1 MTLSDAAH
9 KPGKGNEIYSFP
21 PIGNPESLML
31 ILGSMPGKAS
41 LSANE
46 YYAHPRNAFWK
57 IIASLAGVQP
67 DLPYASRVGMLT
79 SGRIA
84 LWDVLAS
91 CTRNS
96 SLDADIVP
104 SSITANEFLSF
115 YRSHPKIAQVFFNGT
130 HAEAS
135 YRKHVLPALGGEFA
149 HIAYLR
155 LPSTSPANATLTF
168 EQKLKEWRTAIE
180 TAASDFCGNIPT

>member
-1 MTLSDAAH
+1 
-9 KPGKGNEIYSFP
+9 
-21 PIGNPESLML
+21 ML

-84 LWDVLAS
+84 LWDVLES
-91 CTRNS
+91 CTRYS
-96 SLDADIVP
+96 SLDADIIP
-104 SSITANEFLSF
+104 SSITANDFLSF
-115 YRSHPKIAQVFFNGT
+115 YRSHPKIAQVFFNGA
-130 HAEAS
+130 HAETS
-135 YRKHVLPALGGEFA
+135 YKKHVLPALGGEFE
-149 HIAYLR
+149 HIAYRR

-168 EQKLKEWRTAIE
+168 EQKLKEWRTALE
-180 TAASDFCGNIPT
+180 PAVSDFRGNIPT